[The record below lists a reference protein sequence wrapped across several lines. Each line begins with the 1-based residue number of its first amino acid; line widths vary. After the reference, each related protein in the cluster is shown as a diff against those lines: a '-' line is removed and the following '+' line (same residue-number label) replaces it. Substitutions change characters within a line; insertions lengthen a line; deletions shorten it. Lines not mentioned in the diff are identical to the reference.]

1 LRIDQSTLCKRIQE
15 LESQLGFLLFDRSH
29 QMVKLTEPGR
39 KLVEGARE
47 GVSSIE
53 RAVSAA
59 KAANRGTD
67 EILQIGKS
75 PNTDPYSVSTILSIR
90 VALFPGLK
98 VRLWS
103 NYSHELARDL
113 MAGTLDLA
121 LTTGFSE
128 NAKPSGLKLQ
138 EESFNI
144 AMACEDQLACQH
156 QVRLKELESRN
167 LVMFLRHVSQNL
179 YDAR

>member
-90 VALFPGLK
+90 LALFPGLK
-98 VRLWS
+98 VRLRS
-103 NYSHELARDL
+103 NYSHELARDFD
-113 MAGTLDLA
+113 GR
-121 LTTGFSE
+121 
-128 NAKPSGLKLQ
+128 NARSRIDYGPFGECQTERTETPGGVVQHCNGL
-138 EESFNI
+138 
-144 AMACEDQLACQH
+144 
-156 QVRLKELESRN
+156 
-167 LVMFLRHVSQNL
+167 
-179 YDAR
+179 